1 MSLREKM
8 LSKSKVASLPCIDM
22 QLCNSPLNNATT
34 HATLV
39 QQPAANAHEVGL
51 TYATV
56 DATPVQLSSC
66 ADVKKNALKV
76 ALNSRTVA
84 SAPTIDDK
92 LMEQLLAAAMRVC
105 DFWGDSQVVRAE
117 MVADVKATPQHLRQD
132 LLDHFLCAYGKAK

>member
-1 MSLREKM
+1 MNLREKM

-39 QQPAANAHEVGL
+39 QQPAANTHAIGL

-66 ADVKKNALKV
+66 ADVKKTTLKV
-76 ALNSRTVA
+76 ALNSRTVV

-92 LMEQLLAAAMRVC
+92 LLGQLLAAAMRAC
-105 DFWGDSQVVRAE
+105 DFWGDSQAARIE
-117 MVADVKATPQHLRQD
+117 MIADIKATPHHLRQD
-132 LLDHFLCAYGKAK
+132 LLEHFLSAYGKAK